1 MKQINKV
8 EKIDKIREMKDL
20 KKDYDYYL
28 KLKEKYSDIK
38 MKLVLHINKLDFDH
52 MVSYEAN
59 TVNTIENLF
68 KILNKY
74 LNTDTENQVYKE
86 IKSIEDYK
94 KTKINLYNQINNF
107 DAHTFQEDKN
117 LNSILKYLKE
127 KNSRTK

>member
-1 MKQINKV
+1 MKQINNV
-8 EKIDKIREMKDL
+8 EKIDKIREMKNL

-28 KLKEKYSDIK
+28 RLKEKYSDIK
-38 MKLVLHINKLDFDH
+38 MKLVLYVNKLDFDH
-52 MVSYEAN
+52 MVSYETN

-74 LNTDTENQVYKE
+74 LNTDTKNQVYKE

-107 DAHTFQEDKN
+107 DAHTVQEDKK
-117 LNSILKYLKE
+117 LNSILTYLKE